1 MIYAADFETATTEPT
16 YVWAWGVEPLDEE
29 TFQYG
34 TDIESFFHFVSTC
47 KSGTVFYFHNLKFD
61 GSFLIQYLLTHG
73 YTYSEEKEGN
83 TFECL
88 ITDMNQWY
96 MITVRMKY
104 RTQKR
109 REKIKN
115 IYFYDSLKLI
125 PLSIKQMPK
134 TFGLGMEK
142 LEIDYDADEE
152 GNYVLTEE
160 KKEYLK
166 HDVEILKNSL
176 ITMFE
181 HGINKMTM
189 AASAFSDLRERF
201 GKQKFERFFPRIAE
215 REILETSLKD
225 LTLEEQQ
232 ELSADKRLR
241 KAYRGGWCYLRKGLE
256 EKELQDV
263 YVYDVN
269 SLYPF
274 IMNTKPLPFGKPI
287 INESIEPIPNY
298 DLQVIQLSCAFE
310 IKEGYLPTIQIKKS
324 MLFNPTEY
332 LESSNG
338 EIVWLSVTSVDYQ
351 LMIEHYDLYDMEIEK
366 VYHFRSATRLFSEYI
381 EFWNHVKELSQ
392 DNPGLRFIAKR
403 MNNSCYGKFAT
414 SPVRIKRVP
423 ELQDGV
429 LKFHNLPPTYEPGY
443 YLPVG
448 IFITS
453 WARDYIIRHAQAHQD
468 HFVYCDTDSL
478 HLDAPCEDI
487 PIDDRKLGYFKLEK
501 KFDRAKYIRAKRY
514 IGEKDGILQV
524 TCAGLPATCHDQVTF
539 DNFKTG
545 TVYTGKL
552 LQKQVVGGVILT
564 ETSFLLK

>member
-16 YVWAWGVEPLDEE
+16 YVWAWGMESLQEE
-29 TFQYG
+29 EFQYG
-34 TDIESFFHFVSTC
+34 TDIESFFEEVKLC
-47 KSGTVFYFHNLKFD
+47 KSGSIIYFHNLKFD
-61 GSFLIQYLLTHG
+61 GSFIISYLLKSG
-73 YTYSEEKEGN
+73 YTFSEEKEEN
-83 TFECL
+83 TFDCL

-96 MITVRMKY
+96 KITVRFGY
-104 RTQKR
+104 TTQKR
-109 REKIKN
+109 QKKIKQ
-115 IYFYDSLKLI
+115 IHFYDSLKLI

-134 TFGLGMEK
+134 TFDLSMEK
-142 LEIDYDADEE
+142 LEIDYDADED
-152 GNYVLTEE
+152 GNYILTDE

-166 HDVEILKNSL
+166 HDVEILKYSL
-176 ITMFE
+176 QVMFS
-181 HGINKMTM
+181 HNIDKMTM
-189 AASAFSDLRERF
+189 AASAFADLKERF
-201 GKQKFERFFPRIAE
+201 GKKKFERFFPVISE
-215 REILETSLKD
+215 REILETSLTD
-225 LTLEEQQ
+225 LTEEELR

-241 KAYRGGWCYLRKGLE
+241 KAYRGGWCYLKKGYE
-256 EKELQDV
+256 EQELKDI

-274 IMNTKPLPFGKPI
+274 IMNTKSLPYGKPI
-287 INESIEPIPNY
+287 MNQSVEPIPHY

-324 MLFNPTEY
+324 MLFNPTQY

-338 EIVWLSVTSVDYQ
+338 EVVFLCVTNVDYE
-351 LMIEHYDLYDMEIEK
+351 LMKEHYDLYDLEIEK
-366 VYHFRSATRLFSEYI
+366 VYHFRSAKRLFSEYI
-381 EFWNHVKELSQ
+381 EYWNEVKEASQ

-423 ELQDGV
+423 ELQEGV
-429 LKFHNLPPTYEPGY
+429 LKFRNLPPEFEPGY

-448 IFITS
+448 IFITA
-453 WARDYIIRHAQAHQD
+453 WARDYIIRYAQSHYE

-478 HLDAPCEDI
+478 HLNKECSDI
-487 PIDDRKLGYFKLEK
+487 PLHDKKLGYFKMEK
-501 KFDRAKYIRAKRY
+501 QFTRAKYIRAKRY
-514 IGEKDGILQV
+514 IGEENGELKV
-524 TCAGLPATCHDQVTF
+524 TCAGLPSTCHEQVTF
-539 DNFKTG
+539 DNFRTG